1 MAENFRGRKGII
13 IGGGAS
19 GLMAAITAAEQHGD
33 CTAARTVEAV
43 VKTDGHS
50 DEKGAEH
57 IRQDQ
62 RFFRIGIV
70 PGVLHKDHEDRGEWK
85 QYH

>member
-1 MAENFRGRKGII
+1 METINVSFAFPEAVRTSYFKRNVKSSMAI
-13 IGGGAS
+13 
-19 GLMAAITAAEQHGD
+19 AAAWS
-33 CTAARTVEAV
+33 VEAV
-43 VKTDGHS
+43 VKADGHS
-50 DEKGAEH
+50 DKEGAEH
-57 IRQDQ
+57 IRQNQ